1 MDRHVWPE
9 HLYPSP
15 KQHAAMSS
23 AGSGETSTL
32 TELHDHIL
40 SSPPLLSRGT
50 TTEVGW
56 QLVNAGAVM
65 EAGTCLMSATTW
77 PVLAPAPECHYKD
90 CEVQGLRS
98 QAACMTS
105 AHMSMCLQIQ
115 PPMPAMYP
123 HNIAHRLVG
132 LRSQRHLLSK
142 GRMGNANCICG
153 CYD

>member
-40 SSPPLLSRGT
+40 SSPPHLSRGT
-50 TTEVGW
+50 TDLQHTTAEVGW
-56 QLVNAGAVM
+56 LFVNAGAVM

-77 PVLAPAPECHYKD
+77 PVLALAPECHYKD

-98 QAACMTS
+98 QTACMTVS
-105 AHMSMCLQIQ
+105 AHMSSSD
-115 PPMPAMYP
+115 PTP
-123 HNIAHRLVG
+123 
-132 LRSQRHLLSK
+132 
-142 GRMGNANCICG
+142 NASNVSA
-153 CYD
+153 